1 MLWLALFYPDLPLE
15 VFGSEHVNSRLPTV
29 VLDAD
34 TVILCNAAAK
44 NTNILGGST
53 LTTAQSIRNDLVYFR
68 RDCAREK
75 KSLDLLISKLYS
87 LSDQISKASDQVLLL
102 EVGASLRLFGNAETI
117 LQKAVDLSL
126 HLDHQVIGRFA
137 ATPHIAVALAY
148 SNTDNLSKVLITDSA
163 LDLAGIPEKII
174 RQLPDMGIDTL
185 EDLVNLPF
193 EELGKRLN
201 ANVVRYLN
209 ELTGKTP
216 DLRKPITLDHRFIEE
231 IYCLQPIKNKLELHQ
246 YPDSPIQVLLKQLH
260 HWLRINQLGCEMLNW
275 EFEAYKTDKISHYM
289 RSSDADKKV
298 YVTTKFS
305 APQQSTEILL
315 KMTRLCLEQQVLP
328 EEVLTIRLKVKRV
341 TIWEGESRSLF
352 KSLGGFEATKSNRE
366 LDTYLLDE
374 INARLGEGA
383 CRGIQ
388 DTCSVTPENS
398 WRFVESHSIKE
409 HLKNGNISKSY
420 FYKKRPLWLT
430 VSPISIQRDAITLI
444 GGPEKIKSQ
453 WWSEYIDRDY
463 YVARKKNG
471 AECWVFKNMQDDWY
485 VHGYF

>member
-1 MLWLALFYPDLPLE
+1 M
-15 VFGSEHVNSRLPTV
+15 
-29 VLDAD
+29 
-34 TVILCNAAAK
+34 
-44 NTNILGGST
+44 
-53 LTTAQSIRNDLVYFR
+53 TTAQSIRNDLVYFR
-68 RDCAREK
+68 RNYALEK

-126 HLDHQVIGRFA
+126 HLGHQVIGRFA

-148 SNTDNLSKVLITDSA
+148 SNTDNLSKVLITDSS
-163 LDLAGIPEKII
+163 LDLAGIPGKII

-193 EELGKRLN
+193 DELGKRLN

-216 DLRKPITLDHRFIEE
+216 DLRKSITPDHRFIEE

-328 EEVLTIRLKVKRV
+328 EEVLTIRLKVNRV
-341 TIWEGESRSLF
+341 TSWEDEVHSLF
-352 KSLGGFEATKSNRE
+352 KSLGAFEVTKNNCE

-374 INARLGEGA
+374 INSRLGEGA
-383 CRGIQ
+383 CRGIE
-388 DTCSVTPENS
+388 DTSSITPEAS
-398 WRFVESHSIKE
+398 WRFVESHLINE
-409 HLKNGNISKSY
+409 YRKNKNTCESPM
-420 FYKKRPLWLT
+420 YKKRPLWLT
-430 VSPISIQRDAITLI
+430 DPPTPIRRNAITLI
-444 GGPEKIKSQ
+444 DGPEKIKSQ

-471 AECWVFKNMQDDWY
+471 AECWVFTNTKNHWY
-485 VHGYF
+485 LHGYF